1 MADFH
6 QSGVI
11 STLHRLGEA
20 DLITLENA
28 LSKFVQTRPVALVL
42 PCLYSE
48 LEGKA
53 IHIIVEELRRVHYI
67 DQIVVSMD
75 QMDKKQFDHAVQF
88 FSILPQQVRILWHD
102 GPLMQELIQELEV
115 NELSV
120 GEQGKGR
127 GCWFSFGYVLASRRA
142 QVIALHDCDV
152 LSYSREL
159 LARLCYPI
167 ANGSLG
173 YEFCKGYYARY
184 QKRLYG
190 RVTRLF
196 LTPLIRA
203 LMQLTGHIPLLDY
216 LDSFRY
222 PLAGEFA
229 MTADLARVNRIP
241 SDWGLEVGVLY
252 EVYRNCA
259 LKRIC
264 QVDLVENY
272 EHKHQRLS
280 SLDATQGLMR
290 MAVDIGDSLFRTLAS
305 EGVFMSEAFFR
316 TLQTT
321 YHRSAED
328 IIKRYHDD
336 AVINGLE
343 FDRHAENQAVETFRR
358 ALKIASEKFISGS
371 LETLRIP
378 NWNRVASAL
387 PDFMERLYDVVETDN
402 ESIHRTSRLVV

>member
-20 DLITLENA
+20 NLSSLENT
-28 LSKFVQTRPVALVL
+28 LSKFVETRPVALVL

-53 IHIIVEELRRVHYI
+53 IHIIVEELKSVHYL
-67 DQIVVSMD
+67 DQIVISMD
-75 QMDKKQFDHAVQF
+75 QMDEKQFGHAVRF
-88 FSILPQQVRILWHD
+88 FSALPQQVRILWHD
-102 GPLMQELIQELEV
+102 GPRMQALIQELEDS
-115 NELSV
+115 ELPA
-120 GEQGKGR
+120 GDQGKGR
-127 GCWFSFGYVLASRRA
+127 GCWFSFGYVLASQRA
-142 QVIALHDCDV
+142 QVIALHDCDI
-152 LSYSREL
+152 LSYNREL

-203 LMQLTGHIPLLDY
+203 LTQLTGYIPLLVY

-229 MTADLARVNRIP
+229 MSVDLARVNRIP
-241 SDWGLEVGVLY
+241 SDWGLEVGMLY
-252 EVYRNCA
+252 EVYRNCS

-280 SLDATQGLMR
+280 PRDPTQGLMR

-305 EGVFMSEAFFR
+305 EGVFLSEAFFR
-316 TLQTT
+316 TLRTAYQ
-321 YHRSAED
+321 RAAED
-328 IIKRYHDD
+328 IIKHYHDD
-336 AVINGLE
+336 AVINNLE
-343 FDRHAENQAVETFRR
+343 FDRHAENQAVDTFRG
-358 ALKIASEKFISGS
+358 ALRIASEKFVKDSPA
-371 LETLRIP
+371 TLRIA
-378 NWNRVASAL
+378 NWNRVSSAL
-387 PDFMERLYDVVETDN
+387 PDYLERLRGAVEADN
-402 ESIHRTSRLVV
+402 ESVRQTSGVIV